1 MRGSALFILPRWFF
15 LSGCPTCIV
24 CVSVFTV
31 GKPHTVEI
39 QSPPP
44 GRADLTAV
52 LLSYLLDVH
61 SSPGKHIHKL
71 RVLTAL
77 LITMPKA
84 EISIVS
90 PCVHFSWV
98 CNEEENQS
106 TRESHH
112 CFHLYHDVNHRSM
125 VQDGSFHTR
134 TLILHSIN
142 TSAIIDVHLIML
154 SA

>member
-1 MRGSALFILPRWFF
+1 MVYPQAYMDTGLKGGSALFILPRWCF

-31 GKPHTVEI
+31 GKSYTVEI

-44 GRADLTAV
+44 ESADLTAV
-52 LLSYLLDVH
+52 LLSYLLDVY
-61 SSPGKHIHKL
+61 SSPGKHIHEL

-90 PCVHFSWV
+90 PCVHFGWV
-98 CNEEENQS
+98 CNEEENNQQGSLIIAS
-106 TRESHH
+106 T
-112 CFHLYHDVNHRSM
+112 CTM
-125 VQDGSFHTR
+125 
-134 TLILHSIN
+134 
-142 TSAIIDVHLIML
+142 M
-154 SA
+154 